1 MSVLVNYFKDWL
13 CHMGGRAGEAH
24 VVGTSHQEERAVQQ
38 VPPPTWNGSS
48 SRWLLHTDDEAS
60 TFLLS
65 SGLHLL
71 RTVLVSPGEHQL
83 CDVAGFYPPS
93 LSSWQRLTSID
104 NNSLSVNMLYVNLWT
119 VFLYFS
125 PRFDPFFKVVLMLII
140 IAQTKIVNEV
150 SKGSFRLFLS
160 NSK

>member
-1 MSVLVNYFKDWL
+1 
-13 CHMGGRAGEAH
+13 MGGRAGEAPGGWGH
-24 VVGTSHQEERAVQQ
+24 PIREPEQSSRSHLLPETAH
-38 VPPPTWNGSS
+38 PAGGSS
-48 SRWLLHTDDEAS
+48 MKPR

-71 RTVLVSPGEHQL
+71 LTLLVSPGEHQL
-83 CDVAGFYPPS
+83 CDVAGFYLPS
-93 LSSWQRLTSID
+93 LSPWQRLTSID
-104 NNSLSVNMLYVNLWT
+104 NNSLSVNMLYVNLLT
-119 VFLYFS
+119 VVLYFF
-125 PRFDPFFKVVLMLII
+125 PRFDPFYKVVLMLII